1 MSKKVDNEVLET
13 VEEVSVEVEE
23 LDPDTVYAYLV
34 RKEDGYHIIDFD
46 GTEGPVCKVT
56 EDNYIALTKNK
67 ANRQWF
73 SGAKAEKLIAD
84 GVTEI
89 PLTYKASRKF
99 GSNSGTTRI
108 PNEKLISYLPEAE
121 QAEYKAIIARAIE
134 AKNAD
139 KKKPMTE
146 IEKAQAKIEKA
157 KAALAKL
164 LEEAEEMGIT
174 PEV

>member
-1 MSKKVDNEVLET
+1 MSNKNVDTTPEVEA
-13 VEEVSVEVEE
+13 VELEE
-23 LDPDTVYAYLV
+23 LDPNTVYAYLV
-34 RKEDGYHIIDFD
+34 KKEDGYHIIDHD
-46 GTEGPVCKVT
+46 GSEGPVCKVT

-73 SGAKAEKLIAD
+73 SGAKAEKMFAD
-84 GVTEI
+84 GITQI

-99 GSNSGTTRI
+99 DSNGGGGSRM

-146 IEKAQAKIEKA
+146 LEKAQAKLEKA
-157 KAALAKL
+157 KAAYAKL
-164 LEEAEEMGIT
+164 LEEASAEA
-174 PEV
+174 